1 MKHTFSATTLAL
13 ALASFTANADDWT
26 QYRGPNNDGSSSE
39 KLPTKNFGKQ
49 PRALWKTDAYPL
61 GFSSFV
67 TEGNTAFTVCA
78 RGGKEVLVA
87 VNANNGKQ
95 LWSFNIGDTDYGNG
109 GGNAGARN
117 NSGGDGPRSTPSV
130 VDGKVYATSA
140 NMGLY
145 CLDAKSGKQLWSH
158 DLLKEFN
165 GVNIKWENAAS
176 PLIDGD
182 LVFMAGG
189 GKGQALLAFNKNSG
203 KVAWKTGDD
212 VMTHS
217 TPVVASIHGVRQVI
231 FFTQPGLVGCDV
243 KTGKVLWRYDFNFA
257 VSTAIT
263 PIVAGDIVY
272 CSAGY
277 GVGSAAVRIGPGFKV
292 DELWRI
298 HGHKDVA
305 NHWSTPVYKDGHL
318 YGMFSFKKY
327 GDGPLKCVELATGKV
342 VWEKEGFGPGNCIL
356 IDGSLLAL
364 SDDGHVVLAEADSKA
379 YREQSRF
386 KAVSGKCW
394 TTPILANGRIYV
406 RSTTEAACF
415 DVSGRTARR

>member
-49 PRALWKTDAYPL
+49 PRALWKTDTYPL

-217 TPVVASIHGVRQVI
+217 TPVVAS
-231 FFTQPGLVGCDV
+231 
-243 KTGKVLWRYDFNFA
+243 
-257 VSTAIT
+257 
-263 PIVAGDIVY
+263 
-272 CSAGY
+272 SAGY